1 MVIPAILSHTGAAK
15 ILLERLPIK
24 TTACTGGLAICGQ
37 ILPLPYDSK
46 EVQGGWFAGDICYDP
61 SGDWLSIYLGGDNAK
76 PYLQEVFLGQLGD
89 EVGLEQLQALTGE
102 EDLSL
107 TVTLYRQ
114 GGEQF

>member
-1 MVIPAILSHTGAAK
+1 MRLGNMVIPAILSHTGAAK

-89 EVGLEQLQALTGE
+89 EVGLN
-102 EDLSL
+102 SC
-107 TVTLYRQ
+107 RP
-114 GGEQF
+114 